1 MQKGPGTLRGHPTPS
16 CSSVRRSRS
25 ARLAAHRALGSLL
38 AVGTTEGLHH
48 AVTGNPGGGDC
59 GEDRDSDRHD
69 PSCQLCQTLQHDDL
83 LSPSWR
89 RRFLWPRNKKPA
101 WGTIPRRALDA
112 ARPSAFYIDYG
123 ALSAFRSLKLQ
134 KKLVFRSRY

>member
-59 GEDRDSDRHD
+59 GEDRDADRHD

-83 LSPSWR
+83 LFA
-89 RRFLWPRNKKPA
+89 FLTA
-101 WGTIPRRALDA
+101 T
-112 ARPSAFYIDYG
+112 F
-123 ALSAFRSLKLQ
+123 SLAEKQ
-134 KKLVFRSRY
+134 KNPPWEPFPGGLWT